1 MAHTNYPFDP
11 THETGLLF
19 APCAMLEQI
28 KFQHMRWTA
37 SDPCTPSASKLCSLH
52 CTYLTWPR
60 TVRCSVCIVTD
71 LVDAPSNLC
80 FRDLNKSHTRPIHF
94 FGSHAGD
101 RGSGVLIEHVSLVRF
116 IDVAHICGL
125 PEVYILS
132 FTDNEGGPTQSI
144 LLTQQRE
151 GFDHD
156 GFLLLCVPC

>member
-1 MAHTNYPFDP
+1 MID
-11 THETGLLF
+11 
-19 APCAMLEQI
+19 
-28 KFQHMRWTA
+28 
-37 SDPCTPSASKLCSLH
+37 S
-52 CTYLTWPR
+52 
-60 TVRCSVCIVTD
+60 IVTCHGD
-71 LVDAPSNLC
+71 YINL
-80 FRDLNKSHTRPIHF
+80 FRSYARY
-94 FGSHAGD
+94 
-101 RGSGVLIEHVSLVRF
+101 RGQGVLIEHVSLVRF